1 MTAKDDVAMMNAL
14 ATFVGA
20 MDKAMTMGLVSP
32 KSAFNTLKTF
42 MAIPA
47 DYETEKDAATEWLK
61 LKIRL
66 EALQDRIRSGDIEAE
81 AAIEDL
87 FKSA

>member
-1 MTAKDDVAMMNAL
+1 
-14 ATFVGA
+14 
-20 MDKAMTMGLVSP
+20 
-32 KSAFNTLKTF
+32 

>member
-1 MTAKDDVAMMNAL
+1 
-14 ATFVGA
+14 
-20 MDKAMTMGLVSP
+20 
-32 KSAFNTLKTF
+32 
-42 MAIPA
+42 MAIPT

-61 LKIRL
+61 LKIRV

-81 AAIEDL
+81 AAIENL